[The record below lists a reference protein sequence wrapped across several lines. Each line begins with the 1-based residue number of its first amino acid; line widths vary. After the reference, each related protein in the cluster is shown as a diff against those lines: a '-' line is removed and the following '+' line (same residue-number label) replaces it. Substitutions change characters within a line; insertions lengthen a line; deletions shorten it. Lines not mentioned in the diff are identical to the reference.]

1 MRIKPLNFI
10 VEAIVC
16 NFISKQIILINGP
29 IRRRYNSWKALS
41 SETTRPGRILA
52 LGCQLPRWYRVR
64 WYFDHDFLPLA
75 RCGQAMQH
83 GTKIQ
88 IDPLLLIFKLLEK
101 KIVLCNKWRIHQMTL
116 LIIKTLYYGIK
127 KLCTTLREEIKLI
140 FHPGLIWKE
149 CQPGRP

>member
-75 RCGQAMQH
+75 RCCQAMQPI
-83 GTKIQ
+83 TKIQ
-88 IDPLLLIFKLLEK
+88 VDPMLLIYKPLEK
-101 KIVLCNKWRIHQMTL
+101 KNVLCFQGNDTFDNKHPVLWNKKNR
-116 LIIKTLYYGIK
+116 
-127 KLCTTLREEIKLI
+127 KLCTTLREEMKLI

>member
-64 WYFDHDFLPLA
+64 WYFDHDFLPLEHVVKP
-75 RCGQAMQH
+75 CNTWQ
-83 GTKIQ
+83 K
-88 IDPLLLIFKLLEK
+88 LIHYFCAL
-101 KIVLCNKWRIHQMTL
+101 T
-116 LIIKTLYYGIK
+116 
-127 KLCTTLREEIKLI
+127 EEPWILIKLAI
-140 FHPGLIWKE
+140 TNLTYLLTLIKSRFQENDTFVNKQFILWNKNI
-149 CQPGRP
+149 